1 MTILESLS
9 MTIGF
14 FLASLST
21 VLEAL
26 LILVGSLEICL
37 VLFLVM
43 ETSIDNFLIHC
54 SPFGLNGFVEV
65 PG

>member
-26 LILVGSLEICL
+26 LILVGSLEIRL

-43 ETSIDNFLIHC
+43 ETSIDNFLING
-54 SPFGLNGFVEV
+54 SPFSLDGFVKV
-65 PG
+65 PS